1 MKLSAQPLEQRL
13 RFAGILIILGLLIEA
28 ICVLWTRP
36 IAFLVFVGFVGA
48 LFAAGILYYLYSLV
62 SADTGSSN

>member
-36 IAFLVFVGFVGA
+36 IAFLVFVGFGGA